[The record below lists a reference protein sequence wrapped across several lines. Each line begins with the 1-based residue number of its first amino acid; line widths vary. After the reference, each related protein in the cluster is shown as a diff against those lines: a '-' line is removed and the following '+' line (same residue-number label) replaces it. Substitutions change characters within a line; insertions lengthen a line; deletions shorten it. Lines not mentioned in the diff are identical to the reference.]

1 MLYMAG
7 RPRSFDR
14 DAALAAAVEQFWRT
28 GYEET
33 SVAVL
38 TSAMGVTPPSLY
50 AAFGDKSRL
59 FEEASA
65 LYFRRSIEAVD
76 RAAALPTA
84 HEAIGQ
90 MLDDTAHAHTDAATP
105 PGCLMLT
112 EPRLE
117 AQREVLR
124 QRLKDRLDQGVR
136 NHDLAPTANTGHL
149 ASFLVAVMRGMSGC
163 ARDGGTT
170 EDLLGIA
177 ATAMAALPAPFRAE
191 HSGLPQRDDA
201 GADGTFP

>member
-1 MLYMAG
+1 MLLHMAG

-14 DAALAAAVEQFWRT
+14 ETALAAAVEQFWRT
-28 GYEET
+28 GYEKT
-33 SVAVL
+33 SVAML

-50 AAFGDKSRL
+50 AAFGDKHRL

-65 LYFRRSIEAVD
+65 VYFQRAIDAVD
-76 RAAALPTA
+76 RAATLPTA
-84 HEAIGQ
+84 HEAIAQ

-112 EPRLE
+112 EPRLG

-124 QRLKDRLDQGVR
+124 QRLEDRLDQGVR
-136 NHDLAPTANTGHL
+136 DHDLPATANTGQL
-149 ASFLVAVMRGMSGC
+149 ASFIVAVMRGMSGC

-177 ATAMAALPAPFRAE
+177 EAAMAAIPSPA
-191 HSGLPQRDDA
+191 
-201 GADGTFP
+201 

>member
-1 MLYMAG
+1 MAG

-28 GYEET
+28 GYEGT
-33 SVAVL
+33 SVATL

-50 AAFGDKSRL
+50 AAFGDKRRL

-65 LYFRRSIEAVD
+65 VYFQRTCEAVD
-76 RAAALPTA
+76 AAAALPTA
-84 HEAIGQ
+84 HEAIAQ
-90 MLDDTAHAHTDAATP
+90 MLDDTAHAHTDTATP

-112 EPRLE
+112 EPRLDE
-117 AQREVLR
+117 QRKVLH
-124 QRLKDRLDQGVR
+124 QRLKDRLDEGVR
-136 NHDLAPTANTGHL
+136 ADDLAATANTDHL
-149 ASFLVAVMRGMSGC
+149 ASFLVAVMRGMSGS

-177 ATAMAALPAPFRAE
+177 AAAMAALPHAGLSRS
-191 HSGLPQRDDA
+191 SG
-201 GADGTFP
+201 